1 MYGLGMVGVEVG
13 LLRAPTMS
21 GCSSQFWLFSRRRS
35 RKRMRRRSRKGGKD
49 G

>member
-1 MYGLGMVGVEVG
+1 
-13 LLRAPTMS
+13 MS